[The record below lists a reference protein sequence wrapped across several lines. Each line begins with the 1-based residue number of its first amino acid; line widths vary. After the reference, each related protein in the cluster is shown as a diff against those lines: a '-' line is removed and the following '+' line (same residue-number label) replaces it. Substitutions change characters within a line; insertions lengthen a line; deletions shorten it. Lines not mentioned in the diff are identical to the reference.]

1 MSLSQELLRAEA
13 TRRILLS
20 RPDLAARIDPSTTR
34 GLLAAQHLVDADE
47 PGEVLAAVVMRRF
60 DPVSWVRGTCEFA
73 LGLTPEQAATWRRS
87 FTRTVFLAGNPENL
101 RERFSFDHVAE
112 DGSAAWTSPAP
123 AAASAPLRRLLKLFD
138 GTQAVPTHPAPVV
151 EVPGR
156 PTRAPVRRDLYLATA
171 GVTVAESLVS
181 LNHLLVE
188 SVMDG
193 LLAPGDRLVLRPVP
207 RPAGIA
213 TPFAALRIG
222 AERANPDQLRCFAY
236 LTEGI
241 DHDQA

>member
-13 TRRILLS
+13 VRRLRAV
-20 RPDLAARIDPSTTR
+20 RPDLAAGADHSTRT
-34 GLLAAQHLVDADE
+34 LLRAQALVDADE
-47 PGEVLAAVVMRRF
+47 PGQVLTAVVLRRF
-60 DPVSWVRGTCEFA
+60 DPVGWVRATCAFA
-73 LGLTPEQAATWRRS
+73 QRLTPEQAAGWRRS
-87 FTRTVFLAGNPENL
+87 FTRTVFLAGNPVNL
-101 RERFSFDHVAE
+101 RERFAFDHIAE
-112 DGSAAWTSPAP
+112 DGSAAWLGPVP
-123 AAASAPLRRLLKLFD
+123 AAATATLRRLLKLFT
-138 GTQAVPTHPAPVV
+138 GSRAVPTQLPSVV

-156 PTRAPVRRDLYLATA
+156 PAGAPVWRDLYLATA

-207 RPAGIA
+207 RPAGIT
-213 TPFAALRIG
+213 TPFAALRVG
-222 AERANPDQLRCFAY
+222 LEQADPERLRCFAY

-241 DHDQA
+241 HHVQG